1 MFELNVAYQIIVDG
15 TFKSFMG
22 LSSSQPSARDKSLV
36 FDWNNVALSLL
47 LRQGRGYWSGRKSI
61 HSWGKHTHAHSCT
74 SKADG
79 IQRTLNTTF
88 SLLNPYPKLKPWTA
102 GLEIAT
108 LSLFLINNIAI

>member
-47 LRQGRGYWSGRKSI
+47 LRQGRVRQEVNT
-61 HSWGKHTHAHSCT
+61 GKHTHAHSCT
-74 SKADG
+74 SV
-79 IQRTLNTTF
+79 
-88 SLLNPYPKLKPWTA
+88 
-102 GLEIAT
+102 
-108 LSLFLINNIAI
+108 